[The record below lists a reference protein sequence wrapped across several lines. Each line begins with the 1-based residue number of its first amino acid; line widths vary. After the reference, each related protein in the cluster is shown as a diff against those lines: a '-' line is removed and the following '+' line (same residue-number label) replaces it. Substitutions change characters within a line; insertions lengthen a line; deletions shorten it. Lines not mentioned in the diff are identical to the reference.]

1 MKKRIIFLTL
11 SLVIMALIFYLSSM
25 PAPQSS
31 QLSKPLAQS
40 SGLSHETVRKIAHFL
55 LFLVLSGSLLGF
67 FSTFSKQKTS
77 YFLAFITTA
86 LYATTDEFHQYFV
99 PGRSC
104 ELRDVLIDSAGA
116 LTFLLLW
123 ALVSFLFR
131 SLKKR

>member
-1 MKKRIIFLTL
+1 MKKRIIFLFL
-11 SLVIMALIFYLSSM
+11 SIAIMALIFYLSSM
-25 PAPQSS
+25 PASQSS

-40 SGLSHETVRKIAHFL
+40 SGLSHETVRKTAHFL
-55 LFLVLSGSLLGF
+55 LFLSLSGSLFGF
-67 FSTFSKQKTS
+67 FSTFFKQANP
-77 YFLAFITTA
+77 YFFAFATTA
-86 LYATTDEFHQYFV
+86 LYAATDEFHQYFV

-123 ALVSFLFR
+123 ALFSFLFR